1 VEERLSEL
9 LVSVRG
15 GVATVTLNR
24 PAALN
29 ALSMGML
36 EGLHDL
42 LDRWQRDPSVRT
54 IVLRG
59 AGGKAFCAGGDIRV
73 MHASV
78 TAGTPI
84 HRRFMEV
91 EYALDHRIYGYPK
104 PIVAHMDGIVMG
116 GGMGIAQGAALRI
129 VGDRTRMAMPETIIG
144 LFPDVGASWFLSRL
158 PVALGNYLA
167 LLGPTLDAADA
178 IHCGLADL
186 NVGAETPSTIESLR
200 PAIDA
205 HFAHGSVE
213 AIAAS
218 LAGET
223 RDEYRAWAAD
233 TLAGLHKR
241 SPTMLKV
248 TLELQRRGRHLP
260 LADCFRM
267 ELAAINAAFEHG
279 DLVDGIRARIIDK
292 DHRPTW
298 KPARLEDVDRA
309 AVEAF
314 FAPRWKPREH
324 PLASLTTSEGP

>member
-1 VEERLSEL
+1 MEERLSEL

-15 GVATVTLNR
+15 GVATVSLNR

-29 ALSMGML
+29 ALSMAML
-36 EGLHDL
+36 EGLDEL
-42 LDRWQRDPSVRT
+42 LDRWEHDPKVRT

-73 MHASV
+73 MHRSV
-78 TAGTPI
+78 TEGTPV

-91 EYALDHRIYGYPK
+91 EYALDYRIYGYPK

-158 PVALGNYLA
+158 PRALGNYIA

-178 IHCGLADL
+178 MHCGLADL
-186 NVGAETPSTIESLR
+186 NVGAESPSRIEALR
-200 PAIDA
+200 PVIDA
-205 HFAHGSVE
+205 HFAHESLE
-213 AIAAS
+213 AIVGS
-218 LAGET
+218 LERET
-223 RDEYRAWAAD
+223 RGQYGAWTAE
-233 TLAGLHKR
+233 TLAGLRQR

-248 TLELQRRGRHLP
+248 TLELQRRGRDLP
-260 LADCFRM
+260 LAECFRM
-267 ELAAINAAFEHG
+267 ELAAIHAAFEHG

-292 DHRPTW
+292 DNRPAW

-324 PLASLTTSEGP
+324 PLASLTTLEGP

>member
-1 VEERLSEL
+1 MEERLKGL

-15 GVATVTLNR
+15 AVATVTLDR

-29 ALSMGML
+29 ALSMEML
-36 EGLHDL
+36 RGLDGL
-42 LDRWQRDPSVRT
+42 LDRWERDDAVRT

-59 AGGKAFCAGGDIRV
+59 AGERAFCAGGDIRA
-73 MHASV
+73 MHDSV
-78 TAGTPI
+78 KAGTGA

-104 PIVAHMDGIVMG
+104 AIVALMDGIVMG

-129 VGDRTRMAMPETIIG
+129 VGDRTRMAMPETVIG
-144 LFPDVGASWFLSRL
+144 LFPDVGASHFLSRL
-158 PVALGNYLA
+158 PIALGNYLA

-178 IHCGLADL
+178 MYCGLADL
-186 NVGAETPSTIESLR
+186 NVGDVRPSRIQALR

-205 HFAHGSVE
+205 HFERGCVE

-218 LAGET
+218 LAGE
-223 RDEYRAWAAD
+223 RRGEYRAWAEA
-233 TLAGLHKR
+233 TLAGIGQR

-248 TLELQRRGRHLP
+248 TLELMRRGRSLP

-267 ELAAINAAFEHG
+267 ELDAVNRAFEHG
-279 DLVDGIRARIIDK
+279 DLIEGIRARILDR
-292 DHRPTW
+292 DNRPAW
-298 KPARLEDVDRA
+298 RPARLEDVDRA

-314 FAPRWKPREH
+314 FAPRWKPRDH
-324 PLASLTTSEGP
+324 PLASLSTTG

>member
-1 VEERLSEL
+1 M
-9 LVSVRG
+9 SVRG

-24 PAALN
+24 PAVLN

-36 EGLHDL
+36 EGLRDL
-42 LDRWQRDPSVRT
+42 LDRWERDPGVRT

-59 AGGKAFCAGGDIRV
+59 AGRKAFCAGGDIRV

-78 TAGTPI
+78 AAGTAV

-91 EYALDHRIYGYPK
+91 EYALDHRIHGYPK
-104 PIVAHMDGIVMG
+104 PIVAHMDGVVMG

-158 PVALGNYLA
+158 PVALGNYIA

-178 IHCGLADL
+178 IYCGLADL
-186 NVGAETPSTIESLR
+186 NVGAEAPSAIEAVR

-205 HFAHGSVE
+205 HFGHASVE

-218 LAGET
+218 LAGESRPEH
-223 RDEYRAWAAD
+223 RDWAAAA
-233 TLAGLHKR
+233 LEELHRR

-248 TLELQRRGRHLP
+248 TLELQRRGRTMA

-267 ELAAINAAFEHG
+267 ELTAINAAFEHG
-279 DLVDGIRARIIDK
+279 ELLDGIRARIIDK
-292 DHRPTW
+292 DNRPAW
-298 KPARLEDVDRA
+298 KPARLADVDRA